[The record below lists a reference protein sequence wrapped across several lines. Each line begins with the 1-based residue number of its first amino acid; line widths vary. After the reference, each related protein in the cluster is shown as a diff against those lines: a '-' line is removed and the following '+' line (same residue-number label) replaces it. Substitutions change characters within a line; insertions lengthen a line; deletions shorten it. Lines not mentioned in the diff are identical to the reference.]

1 MDKLKIK
8 FPLSKNVIEKNI
20 RNVIENKPLTI
31 PLALL
36 RKNPRFM
43 EGIKINIQ
51 KKRYCLVCNKEIKE
65 NRRSYCSD
73 KCQNIIIK
81 KRYNNPIKRDKRNK
95 LAREYHKKMMVESPN
110 YNTKTR
116 IRDRLRDALRH
127 FSKTGKIRKTNEY
140 LNYKSIIKFLGPCP
154 GERCKYHIDH
164 IKPLCKF
171 DFNDLSEIK
180 KAFAPENHQ
189 WLLIK
194 DNLIKSKNEDPKK

>member
-73 KCQNIIIK
+73 KCQNIIIT
-81 KRYNNPIKRDKRNK
+81 
-95 LAREYHKKMMVESPN
+95 ESI
-110 YNTKTR
+110 T
-116 IRDRLRDALRH
+116 IDAGGGV
-127 FSKTGKIRKTNEY
+127 F
-140 LNYKSIIKFLGPCP
+140 
-154 GERCKYHIDH
+154 
-164 IKPLCKF
+164 
-171 DFNDLSEIK
+171 EISSRQK
-180 KAFAPENHQ
+180 G
-189 WLLIK
+189 
-194 DNLIKSKNEDPKK
+194 